1 MISVAYPNDTPRIL
15 KLDNISVRL
24 RVVKEGLRLRVRLRV
39 SWSEVTTNRVGQR
52 INAFAQLLMPDLRV
66 STFSRRRP
74 IFIGT

>member
-24 RVVKEGLRLRVRLRV
+24 KVIKERLRL
-39 SWSEVTTNRVGQR
+39 SWSEVATNRVEQR

-74 IFIGT
+74 IFIGI